1 MQENMKRDKRW
12 FKKLLSVAI
21 IATLLYSCASIGRP
35 DGGAYDETPPRFI
48 RSTPSV
54 GELNVKRKKLTLE
67 FDEFIKLEK
76 ASEKV
81 VISPPQVQMPEI
93 SAAGKKI
100 HINLLDTL
108 KANTTYTV
116 DFSDAIVDNN
126 EGNPLGNF
134 TYSFSTGE
142 VIDTMEVRG
151 TLLEA
156 SNLEPIKGMLVGLHS
171 NVEDSAF
178 TTTPF
183 DRVAR
188 TDSRGRFIIK
198 GVAPGSYRV
207 FALDDTDQNFIFS
220 QKSEKIAFFDSIIV
234 PRLEERSHWDT
245 IFRDSLTIDTIFEH
259 KYTHYLPDRLTL
271 RAFTEDFTPQYL
283 IKNERLTPEKFSFYF
298 AAKSDSLPV
307 LKGLNFDER
316 EAFIIEKNPRN
327 DTIHYWVKDSLL
339 FQQDT
344 LRVSLTYQ
352 YTDTTNLLVPRTDT
366 LNLVSRAKKKDA
378 PEPKKKKKKKNDD
391 EEEEEETVFLD
402 VNTNAPSSMDV
413 YGSVSFTFKE
423 PVVSFD
429 SSAVHLQLK
438 VDTLWQD
445 IPFVF
450 EQDSTNIMRYTLY
463 TDWDFAQELQLTVD
477 SAAIVGLYGLHSDAI
492 KKEFKIKKED
502 DYSNIFFNI
511 PGITEPAFV
520 ELLTPQD
527 NVVRQAKVENGM
539 ADFYFLSPAKYGARL
554 VIDRNGNGQW
564 DTGSYEENRQPE
576 EVYYY
581 PQLLEPKANWDL
593 NQDWNINGLTLD
605 RQKPDDMKKQKP
617 DEEKKKKTRTTNR
630 R

>member
-564 DTGSYEENRQPE
+564 DTGNYEENRQPE

>member
-327 DTIHYWVKDSLL
+327 DTIHYWVRDSLL

-564 DTGSYEENRQPE
+564 DTGNYEENRQPE